1 MPTEPPDEALA
12 VRAVRRHV
20 RRHNWQA
27 LMLSVFAFVA
37 AAILWGVVY
46 LIVYWF
52 ALVIA
57 TLSLSFNPKT
67 LVEVTNTRLLGPYY
81 PLEFI
86 GGAVVVMMLAMFF
99 RRRINPNRLRERRLY
114 VLWIA
119 FELFMAIP
127 NVTFSVWGNL
137 RAIVRLRRGE
147 ALAAWRFLEHVRG
160 LGGRLALV
168 NIASEIEDQE
178 TLPHLLVLLQVAE
191 LLGVR
196 ENEDGWFYYLQ
207 NTDALARL
215 MPAPQAVGASE
226 SAA

>member
-1 MPTEPPDEALA
+1 MSTEPTDEALA

-27 LMLSVFAFVA
+27 LVLAVFALVLA
-37 AAILWGVVY
+37 TILWGALY
-46 LIVYWF
+46 ALVYWF

-57 TLSLSFNPKT
+57 TLTLSFNPNT
-67 LVEVTNTRLLGPYY
+67 LVQITNERLLGSYF
-81 PLEFI
+81 PLQFT
-86 GGAVVVMMLAMFF
+86 GAALAALAIAGFLK
-99 RRRINPNRLRERRLY
+99 RRINPNRLRERRFYL
-114 VLWIA
+114 LWIA
-119 FELFMAIP
+119 FELFMTIP

-147 ALAAWRFLEHVRG
+147 ALSAWRFLEHIRR
-160 LGGRLALV
+160 LGGRLALI

-178 TLPHLLVLLQVAE
+178 TLPHLLVVLQISE

-207 NTDALARL
+207 NPEALTRL
-215 MPAPQAVGASE
+215 MPARAAVGA
-226 SAA
+226 